1 MFKVCISFLSLLKQ
15 DIDKLACK
23 KKRTQNENKEKNKQK
38 RKNPTTKTSKQ
49 TKRKKINK
57 KDTKIGPPPNQK
69 NKNTDT
75 QGKITF

>member
-1 MFKVCISFLSLLKQ
+1 MKT
-15 DIDKLACK
+15 K
-23 KKRTQNENKEKNKQK
+23 KKINKKE
-38 RKNPTTKTSKQ
+38 KNPTTKTSKQ

-69 NKNTDT
+69 NKNTDP